1 MVKIWI
7 IVNFS
12 TEFEKNYKYE
22 KHSFKKDKTRPCN
35 KGSIIQLLL
44 IEDFKDIWACPWSF
58 SCLCNKGTDVCSHKF
73 LKAHTCTVHSRC
85 YSTSSTCPSL
95 QLYGTFPC
103 TYLHNTLPIQNSI
116 IYTLLTQK
124 KKNRK
129 VVNTLTWFPHWR
141 FREGAA
147 QEKNKDKKE
156 CKKLLLHCFQYVF
169 VFVWKVYI
177 GVRSAAQL
185 EYSRKELRLW
195 WVGLEQLW
203 SEVGVYPS
211 NIWPVCCMVN
221 CCLCSKL
228 DLQNLIEQ
236 TL

>member
-1 MVKIWI
+1 MGFTSKPISKII
-7 IVNFS
+7 GRYSLKGPPSFNYSILLIGKNMDHSKFS
-12 TEFEKNYKYE
+12 TDFEKNYKYE

-124 KKNRK
+124 KKNRESCEHTYMISPLK
-129 VVNTLTWFPHWR
+129 VP
-141 FREGAA
+141 
-147 QEKNKDKKE
+147 
-156 CKKLLLHCFQYVF
+156 
-169 VFVWKVYI
+169 
-177 GVRSAAQL
+177 
-185 EYSRKELRLW
+185 
-195 WVGLEQLW
+195 
-203 SEVGVYPS
+203 
-211 NIWPVCCMVN
+211 
-221 CCLCSKL
+221 
-228 DLQNLIEQ
+228 
-236 TL
+236 